1 MKAFV
6 LSGCVTALLCACA
19 EKDQTQIKVPWP
31 PGVAYVPVCK
41 PMVKY
46 QGTSFEIQG
55 VKVPVPALGGGVE
68 VGGVK
73 VDPKILNQAYQTTQ
87 TLDFYFRSTCPLLA
101 SYTTDK
107 AKFEQAVE
115 DMRAAQ
121 VKLTQ
126 LALSLQTAQPAATP
140 APLTASAP
148 AKEGS
153 KTPAQP
159 AASPVGKAAAK
170 TAVQPVASA
179 AAEAQPPAKNSA
191 VKRKLARWVQAY
203 AKTSK
208 TKVVRTAPKPNT
220 ALDLP
225 STAPT
230 PVPLPK

>member
-1 MKAFV
+1 MKVFV
-6 LSGCVTALLCACA
+6 LLAWTTGLLCACA

-126 LALSLQTAQPAATP
+126 LALSLETVQPAGTP
-140 APLTASAP
+140 APLTAIAP
-148 AKEGS
+148 PKEGT
-153 KTPAQP
+153 KTAAQP
-159 AASPVGKAAAK
+159 AASSGEKAPAK
-170 TAVQPVASA
+170 TAAQPVTGSA
-179 AAEAQPPAKNSA
+179 AEQPPAKKSA
-191 VKRKLARWVQAY
+191 VKRKLAKWVQAY
-203 AKTSK
+203 SKTSK
-208 TKVVRTAPKPNT
+208 AKVVRTPPKPNT